1 MSLQTK
7 SIKRGFTIT
16 ALPPK
21 ERPRE
26 RLLVHGPAVLSATE
40 LVAVV
45 LSRGIAGESV
55 LITARKLMERFGS
68 LEGLSQASVEDIR
81 IQKGLGAAKTA
92 QILAC
97 MEIGRRVSNAIAV
110 GKTATAV
117 KSAEDVA
124 VYVRPI
130 IMQFSKEHCVLVSLD
145 SRKHVIAV
153 DTVSVGTLTAS
164 LVHPRE
170 IFETAI
176 RRHAETVVLAHN
188 HPSGDPTPSRADM
201 EVTRTLREAGKILDI
216 ELVDHVIITNNQAV
230 SLRALG
236 IIN

>member
-26 RLLVHGPAVLSATE
+26 RLFVYGPAVLSATE

-55 LITARKLMERFGS
+55 LITARKLLERFGS

-81 IQKGLGAAKTA
+81 IQKGLGTAKTA

-176 RRHAETVVLAHN
+176 RRHAASVVLAHN

-201 EVTRTLREAGKILDI
+201 EVTRTLRQAGKILDI
-216 ELVDHVIITNNQAV
+216 ELVDHVIVTKNQAV